1 MPSTEDQTEFL
12 DISWTDTWFFRP
24 SHNPLRRD
32 WYEMQSAGGAKLW
45 RRDQSGRSKCTV
57 LQSDR
62 QTKFSSLAL
71 GKISQESYVSAK

>member
-1 MPSTEDQTEFL
+1 MK
-12 DISWTDTWFFRP
+12 P
-24 SHNPLRRD
+24 SHNPLRSDGYNAGWARVD
-32 WYEMQSAGGAKLW
+32 SAKRGGAKLW

-57 LQSDR
+57 LQSDG

>member
-1 MPSTEDQTEFL
+1 MKTLQN
-12 DISWTDTWFFRP
+12 TWLFRP
-24 SHNPLRRD
+24 PHNPLRSD
-32 WYEMQSAGGAKLW
+32 GYDAGWALADSAKRGGAKLW